1 MSDTATHSTLT
12 GTGIGQGVVVGVV
25 ARMSDPLPEPQ
36 DTPSSRTVDEETE
49 RARASLS
56 VVARDLEARG
66 KTAGGTAADVLEA
79 QAMMAEDPMLS
90 EIIDESLARGT
101 TAERAVFEAFAS
113 FRDQLAAMGGYLGER
128 AADLDDVSQRVIAN
142 LSGVA
147 APGVP
152 NPDHPFVLVARDL
165 APADTAMLDLDKV
178 LGLVTSD
185 GGPTSHTAI
194 LAREKSIVAVVGVTD
209 AATLADG
216 TTVVVDAAAGTVTAA
231 PSDDQ
236 VADAERRIAEREAA
250 AVAPVTPGALADG
263 TAVPLLANLG
273 SSAGAQAAADAGAE
287 GVGLFRTE
295 FLFLDAGG
303 SAPTVEQQREHYTR
317 LLQAFPGKKVVVR
330 VLDAGA
336 DKPLPFLN
344 DAHEENPALG
354 LRGLRALRASEDILR
369 EQLTALADADKA
381 TEADLWVMAPMV
393 STVEETRYFV
403 EIAREYGIKT
413 AGVMVEV
420 PSLALLA
427 PQVLAASDFA
437 SIGTNDLTQYT
448 LAADRML
455 GSVAALQ
462 DPWHP
467 AVLRLV
473 GEVGAAG
480 AATGK
485 PVGICGEAAADPL
498 LAVVLVGLGA
508 TTLSMSTPALV
519 DVRASLLKYTIDEAR
534 QLAEIALA
542 ADGAAESRAAV
553 AAAALTLKEAQS

>member
-1 MSDTATHSTLT
+1 MTETATHSTLT

-25 ARMSDPLPEPQ
+25 ARMSDPLPEPA
-36 DTPSSRTVDEETE
+36 DTSSTRTVEEETE

-128 AADLDDVSQRVIAN
+128 AADLDDVSQRVIAH
-142 LSGVA
+142 LTGVA

-165 APADTAMLDLDKV
+165 APADTALLDLDKV

-194 LAREKSIVAVVGVTD
+194 LAREKSIVAIVGVTD
-209 AATLADG
+209 ASALADG
-216 TTVVVDAAAGTVTAA
+216 TTVVLDAAAGTVTAD

-236 VADAERRIAEREAA
+236 VADAERRIAERQAA

-263 TAVPLLANLG
+263 TAIPLLANLG
-273 SSAGAQAAADAGAE
+273 SSAGAQSAADAGAE

-303 SAPTVEQQREHYTR
+303 SAPTVEQQREHYIR

-369 EQLTALADADKA
+369 EQLTALADADRA
-381 TEADLWVMAPMV
+381 TDADLWVMAPMV

-480 AATGK
+480 ASTGK

-519 DVRASLLKYTIDEAR
+519 DVRASLLKYTLDEAR
-534 QLAEIALA
+534 QLADIALA
-542 ADGAAESRAAV
+542 ADGAAEARAAV
-553 AAAALTLKEAQS
+553 AAAALTLKEAHS